1 MGYKGS
7 VKYIK
12 AGNKEMAEAA
22 AKDGPSKA
30 DVLGRFAT
38 GNMLMFGA
46 GMAFHAGTITGGGP
60 KDPARR
66 KQLEATG
73 WQPYSFKVGN
83 EWYSYRRFDPFAS
96 FFGTIAD
103 FNEAMAE
110 SDGEDQQVFEAVMG
124 AVVNSAARNVT
135 NKSYLTGMA
144 RISNVLSNPD
154 RYGSAYIE
162 STIASMTPFSSLA
175 GQTIGAS
182 EHQKEIRGI
191 VDAIRTKYGL
201 TSETDLE
208 FMGITT
214 QVEDRRNLFGD
225 KVEKPSLLAPFPIH
239 YTEIK
244 DDVVMD
250 ELQTLG
256 RQNAFSPP
264 SKIFNSMDSTSYT
277 NSKGQTL
284 YDRWLELHGSVRLN
298 GRTLKQSMKK
308 LIQSRKYQNLPLED
322 FEGIE
327 SPRVGELRKL
337 IRRYRAEAKEQA
349 LTEFPEAK
357 ALNDRNTKIKHYRRA
372 GRDIQSLLDY

>member
-1 MGYKGS
+1 
-7 VKYIK
+7 
-12 AGNKEMAEAA
+12 
-22 AKDGPSKA
+22 
-30 DVLGRFAT
+30 
-38 GNMLMFGA
+38 
-46 GMAFHAGTITGGGP
+46 
-60 KDPARR
+60 
-66 KQLEATG
+66 
-73 WQPYSFKVGN
+73 
-83 EWYSYRRFDPFAS
+83 
-96 FFGTIAD
+96 
-103 FNEAMAE
+103 MAE
-110 SDGEDQQVFEAVMG
+110 SDGEDQQIFEAVMG
-124 AVVNSAARNVT
+124 AVVNAAARNVT

-208 FMGITT
+208 FLGITT
-214 QVEDRRNLFGD
+214 RVEDRRNLFGD
-225 KVEKPSLLAPFPIH
+225 KVEKAGVLAPFPIH

-250 ELQTLG
+250 ELNTLG

-264 SKIFNSMDSTSYT
+264 SKIFNSMDSTAYT

-337 IRRYRAEAKEQA
+337 IRRYRAAAKERA
-349 LTEFPEAK
+349 LSEFPEAK